1 MAYAEGYDP
10 VGGVAIVGMAG
21 RFPGASNIHE
31 FWKNLQGGVESISH
45 FTDEELEPSFVEPAS
60 LRNNPHYVKA
70 RGVLEGAET
79 FDAAFFGISPRE
91 AELMD
96 PQQRVFLETAWEA
109 LETAGYDAHSY
120 AGLIGVFAGM
130 TNNTYAPA
138 VLGNRREA
146 DDPAGALQTM
156 MGNEKDYL
164 ATKVSYKLNLRG
176 PSLNFQTAC
185 STSLVAVCQAFQS
198 LLSYQ
203 CDMALAGG
211 VSVSCPQKRGYAYYE
226 GAIVS
231 PDGHCRAFDAAAQGT
246 VFSNGVGL
254 VVLKRLQD
262 ALQDGDQIYA
272 VIKGAA
278 VNNDGAERA
287 SFAAPGVN
295 GQSEVIAMAQAL
307 AGIDPETISYIEA
320 HGTATAL
327 GDPIEIA
334 ALTQAFRLGTNQT
347 GFCALGSVKTNI
359 GHLDAASGVAGLI
372 KTTLALYHKQLPP
385 SLHFTQPNPK
395 IEFTNSPFY
404 VNTELKDWLADQT
417 PRRAGVSSFGSGG
430 TNAHVVLEEAP
441 LRESTRAAPREQLL
455 VFSAKTPSALEQLT
469 SKLAYYLTTHPQLN
483 WADIAY
489 TLQTGR
495 RAFPHRRMLVCGD
508 TAEAGAVL
516 QTLEPKRV
524 ISNDRASGESAV
536 AFMFPGQGTQYVN
549 MGYGLNQTE
558 AVFSTE
564 VTECA
569 EVLAPHLGLD
579 IRSLLYP
586 PSEQAQFAAQQLDQT
601 FITQPV
607 LFVNEYAIA
616 QVWRQWGITP
626 QAMIGHSLGEYVAA
640 CVSGVFSRD
649 DALLL
654 LAGRARLMQSLPPG
668 AMLAVRLPVAEV
680 EARLGKK
687 LSIAAINS
695 PTLTVVSGPRE
706 EMQIFQ
712 DELAATQITY
722 RRLATS
728 HAFHSQMLDSI
739 LSPFGELLR
748 RVKFSPPQIPWV
760 SCLTGNWITAAQATD
775 PDYWVQQLRQ
785 PVRFAEGLLTLTQER
800 NFTLLEVGP
809 GRTLSTLA
817 RQQIGKAGEPPILA
831 SLSAEQEARS
841 EREAMLSTLGRLWLS
856 GASVNWPGLH
866 NGQQRQRVALPTYPF
881 ERKRFWFTPRQLAT
895 SGPAEGQETVGWR
908 KPSPPLPIREESSV
922 PPVESKEIPMIVSRV
937 DKNGAMQSSQHRA
950 EIGSKLR
957 TLLSELSGIAVS
969 EIETAVPFFEIGL
982 DSLLLTQV
990 STAIQK
996 QLGVKVTFRQLLEEL
1011 SSIDALA
1018 EYLAPLLPFEERTI
1032 EHPTTSSQ
1040 QLPECSPDQGAPR
1053 DAGGD
1058 GDAVQ
1063 PQLDVHE
1070 KAEPSV
1076 LERLFTQQ
1084 LEIMSRQL
1092 DMLRQSQSDGTATPV
1107 TDKTHSSNKDAPLKL
1122 SAHESF
1128 SSNGAQL
1135 SPTVQ
1140 PGVRL
1145 DAKLENRDFGPYKPI
1160 NKGDA
1165 GSVMSLRQRR
1175 YFDEFIA
1182 RYTART
1188 QASKRYAAQHRP
1200 HLADPRSVAGFRL
1213 LWKEIVYP
1221 IVTVRSSGS
1230 KLWDIDGNEYIDLTN
1245 GFGAILFGHAPPFV
1259 TSAIEEQLKKGL
1271 EIGPQSPLAGQ
1282 VAELLCEL
1290 TGQERAAFCNTGSEA
1305 VMAAVRIARTVTG
1318 RNKIAMFSG
1327 DYHGIFDE
1335 VLVRPITVNGR
1346 LQSRPAAPGIP
1357 ANMAENVIVLD
1368 YGAPASLEALQAQAH
1383 ELAAVLVE
1391 PVQSR
1396 RLDLQPKE
1404 FLQELRRLTTQS
1416 GAALICDEIV
1426 TGFRVHCGGAQAL
1439 FGVQADIATYG
1450 KVIGGG
1456 MPIGVVAGKAAFMDA
1471 LDGGT
1476 WNYGDDSA
1484 PEVGVTFFAGTFVRH
1499 PLALAAAWVCLNH
1512 LQQQSPELQRQLN
1525 RRTTQVVEALS
1536 TQAKQVGAPIRLTH
1550 FSSLFCF
1557 HFPPDLPYA
1566 SLFFAY
1572 MRAKGV
1578 HIWDGRVGVL
1588 TTAHTNEDLEK
1599 IVQAFKE
1606 SVTEMQEAGF
1616 LPASHELPP
1625 LPGARLGKD
1634 QQGNP
1639 AWFVPDPDRPGK
1651 YLQIGEAQ

>member
-1 MAYAEGYDP
+1 MSYAEGYDP

-31 FWKNLQGGVESISH
+31 FWKNLQSGMESISH
-45 FTDEELEPSFVEPAS
+45 FTDEELESSFVEPVS

-109 LETAGYDAHSY
+109 LETAGYDAPSY
-120 AGLIGVFAGM
+120 PGLIGVFAGM

-138 VLGNRREA
+138 ILGSRRET

-211 VSVSCPQKRGYAYYE
+211 VSVSCPQKRGYVYYE

-307 AGIDPETISYIEA
+307 AGIDPETISYVEA

-334 ALTQAFRLGTNQT
+334 ALTQAFRLGTDQV

-372 KTTLALYHKQLPP
+372 KTALALYHRQLPP
-385 SLHFTQPNPK
+385 SLHFTQPNPR
-395 IEFTNSPFY
+395 IEFANSPFY
-404 VNTELKDWLADQT
+404 VNTELKDWPADQT

-441 LRESTRAAPREQLL
+441 PRESTGTAPKEQLL

-469 SKLAYYLTTHPQLN
+469 ARLADHLTTHPQLN

-508 TAEAGAVL
+508 TAEAGSVL

-524 ISNDRASGESAV
+524 ISNDHTPGEPAV

-549 MGYGLNQTE
+549 MGHALYQTE
-558 AVFSTE
+558 GVFSTE
-564 VTECA
+564 VTKCA
-569 EVLAPHLGLD
+569 EVLTPHLGLD

-586 PSEQAQFAAQQLDQT
+586 APEQTQFAAQQLDQT
-601 FITQPV
+601 SITQPV
-607 LFVNEYAIA
+607 LFVSEYAIA
-616 QVWRQWGITP
+616 QVWKQWGLTP

-640 CVSGVFSRD
+640 CVSGVLSRD

-668 AMLAVRLPVAEV
+668 AMLAVRLPVAEA

-695 PTLTVVSGPRE
+695 PTLTVVSGPLE

-739 LSPFGELLR
+739 LLSFRELLQ
-748 RVKFSPPQIPWV
+748 RVKFNPPQIPWV
-760 SCLTGNWITAAQATD
+760 SCVTGNWITATQAMD

-785 PVRFAEGLLTLTQER
+785 PVRFADGLHTLTQER

-809 GRTLSTLA
+809 GHTLSTLA
-817 RQQIGKAGEPPILA
+817 RQQVRRSGEQLILS
-831 SLSAEQEARS
+831 SLSAEQEAPS
-841 EREAMLSTLGRLWLS
+841 ERGAMLSTLGRLWLL
-856 GASVNWPGLH
+856 GAAVNWSELH
-866 NGQQRQRVALPTYPF
+866 SGQRRQRVALPTYPF

-895 SGPAEGQETVGWR
+895 SGPAAGQETVCWR
-908 KPSPPLPIREESSV
+908 EPSPPLPIREESSV
-922 PPVESKEIPMIVSRV
+922 PPVESKEILMTVSRA

-950 EIGSKLR
+950 EIGLKLR
-957 TLLSELSGIAVS
+957 TLFSDLSGIAVA
-969 EIETAVPFFEIGL
+969 ELETAAPFFTIGL
-982 DSLLLTQV
+982 DSLLLTQA

-1018 EYLAPLLPFEERTI
+1018 DYLAPLLPFEERTI
-1032 EHPTTSSQ
+1032 E
-1040 QLPECSPDQGAPR
+1040 LPERHPNHGAPC
-1053 DAGGD
+1053 DTGVDEAS
-1058 GDAVQ
+1058 VQ
-1063 PQLDVHE
+1063 PQLGVHE
-1070 KAEPSV
+1070 KTETSV
-1076 LERLFTQQ
+1076 LERLFTKQ

-1092 DMLRQSQSDGTATPV
+1092 DMLRQSQSDGTTKPV
-1107 TDKTHSSNKDAPLKL
+1107 TDETLSSDKDAPPNP

-1128 SSNGAQL
+1128 SANGAQL
-1135 SPTVQ
+1135 SPPVQ
-1140 PGVRL
+1140 PSVRL
-1145 DAKLENRDFGPYKPI
+1145 DAKLESRDFGPYKPI
-1160 NKGDA
+1160 STGDA
-1165 GSVMSLRQRR
+1165 GSVMSLQQRR

-1230 KLWDIDGNEYIDLTN
+1230 KLWDVDGNEYIDLTN

-1259 TSAIEEQLKKGL
+1259 TSALEEQLKRGL

-1335 VLVRPITVNGR
+1335 VLVRPTTVNGR
-1346 LQSRPAAPGIP
+1346 LQSRPVAPGIP
-1357 ANMAENVIVLD
+1357 ANMVENVIVLD
-1368 YGAPASLEALQAQAH
+1368 YGAPASLAALQAQAH

-1396 RLDLQPKE
+1396 RLDLQPKD
-1404 FLQELRRLTTQS
+1404 FLQGLRRLTTQS
-1416 GAALICDEIV
+1416 GVALICDEIV

-1439 FGVQADIATYG
+1439 FGIQADIATYG

-1456 MPIGVVAGKAAFMDA
+1456 MPIGVVAGKAAFMDV

-1484 PEVGVTFFAGTFVRH
+1484 PEVGMTFFAGTFVRH
-1499 PLALAAAWVCLNH
+1499 PLALAAAWACLNH
-1512 LQQQSPELQRQLN
+1512 LQKQSPELQRQLN
-1525 RRTTQVVEALS
+1525 RRTTQLVEALS
-1536 TQAKQVGAPIRLTH
+1536 TYAKQVGAPIRLTH

-1578 HIWDGRVGVL
+1578 HIWEGRVGVL
-1588 TTAHTNEDLEK
+1588 TTAHTSEDLAT

-1606 SVTEMQEAGF
+1606 SVAEMQEAGF
-1616 LPASHELPP
+1616 FPASHEPPP

-1651 YLQIGEAQ
+1651 YLQIGEAR